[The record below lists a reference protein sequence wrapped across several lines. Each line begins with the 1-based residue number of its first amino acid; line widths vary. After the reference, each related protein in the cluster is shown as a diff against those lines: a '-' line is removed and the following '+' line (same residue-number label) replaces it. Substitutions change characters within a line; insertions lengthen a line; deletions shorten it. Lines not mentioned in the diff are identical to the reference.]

1 MAVGPLI
8 GSLIGVSSMS
18 IIFLVAGVMSV
29 LACIP
34 VLADADL
41 AQHGARP
48 RTGRAACAGV
58 SRSTGR

>member
-1 MAVGPLI
+1 VGPLI

-41 AQHGARP
+41 ASTVHDP
-48 RTGRAACAGV
+48 RTGPRGCAGV